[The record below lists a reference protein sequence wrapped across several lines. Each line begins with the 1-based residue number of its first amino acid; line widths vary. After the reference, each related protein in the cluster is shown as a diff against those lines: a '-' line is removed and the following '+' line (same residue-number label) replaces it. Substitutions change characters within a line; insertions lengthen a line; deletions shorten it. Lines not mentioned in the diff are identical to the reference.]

1 MSLGMVDANDETM
14 KVTEA
19 VNKTRFDM
27 KMSVIRFF
35 GFTAAVLV
43 ATLSSSGADRP
54 ARAAVEHAIEV
65 KQVSGYAEYAYDST
79 GWKPLTSGKM
89 LHAGAFVRTG
99 SDGKVVLA
107 MEEPGSF
114 VRIGPLSRLELA
126 KSAPPSERGVSMRP
140 LNSSTSSAPA
150 SEKIVP
156 VIHKGSYSLA
166 ALQ

>member
-1 MSLGMVDANDETM
+1 M
-14 KVTEA
+14 
-19 VNKTRFDM
+19 NK
-27 KMSVIRFF
+27 SVIRFF
-35 GFTAAVLV
+35 GLTAAALV

-65 KQVSGYAEYAYDST
+65 KQVAGYAEYAYDST
-79 GWKPLTSGKM
+79 GWKPLTAGKV

-99 SDGKVVLA
+99 SNGKVVLA
-107 MEEPGSF
+107 MEEPGSM

-126 KSAPPSERGVSMRP
+126 KAAPANERGVTMRP
-140 LNSSTSSAPA
+140 LHASASTSGG

-166 ALQ
+166 AVE

>member
-1 MSLGMVDANDETM
+1 MLKMIPLIATETVNAGRFNM
-14 KVTEA
+14 KTNVL
-19 VNKTRFDM
+19 RIF
-27 KMSVIRFF
+27 VI
-35 GFTAAVLV
+35 TAAALV

-79 GWKPLTSGKM
+79 GWKPLTQGKI

-99 SDGKVVLA
+99 SNGKVVLA
-107 MEEPGSF
+107 MEEPGSM

-126 KSAPPSERGVSMRP
+126 KASPANERGVTMRP
-140 LNSSTSSAPA
+140 LNASAITSSKT
-150 SEKIVP
+150 EKIVP

-166 ALQ
+166 ALE